1 MDEISKNPTVIGKM
15 FDEISSKYD
24 FLNHL
29 ISAGQDIRWR
39 RKAVKE
45 LSNLSEDEL
54 ITKEKQLK
62 KDLFDMESHRQMG
75 RVEKPASFRNLRRD
89 IARILTLL
97 NERKINGKKN

>member
-1 MDEISKNPTVIGKM
+1 MKI
-15 FDEISSKYD
+15 
-24 FLNHL
+24 
-29 ISAGQDIRWR
+29 
-39 RKAVKE
+39 KE
-45 LSNLSEDEL
+45 LSNLTEDEL

-97 NERKINGKKN
+97 NERKVHGK